1 MQAFKKVFAACLL
14 IGSIFGTQA
23 AHAGIPVIDAAN
35 LVEQLLDVISWIEQG
50 EQMVQQ
56 YQTLSSQLRATTG
69 TRNLGQVFNS
79 PLMQGAVPAN
89 VGQTLNAITNNGYA
103 GLTQAAQAL
112 RDATM
117 VYNCLDKAGASLTK
131 CQAVLNTTAQSIT
144 NLNNALGVV
153 SMRVSEI
160 QNMQQQ
166 INQTD
171 DPMSVNQVQGALGAE
186 TAQVANDTNRLL
198 VMIAQQRAT
207 NDQAQQQLVEP
218 ILATLSPTA
227 PTTAS
232 TFVYQAP

>member
-1 MQAFKKVFAACLL
+1 MRSSKKVLAACLL
-14 IGSIFGTQA
+14 ISSIFGTQA

-79 PLMQGAVPAN
+79 PLMQGAVPAS

-198 VMIAQQRAT
+198 VMIAQQKAT

>member
-1 MQAFKKVFAACLL
+1 MRSFKKVLAACLL

-79 PLMQGAVPAN
+79 PLMQGAVPAS

>member
-1 MQAFKKVFAACLL
+1 
-14 IGSIFGTQA
+14 
-23 AHAGIPVIDAAN
+23 
-35 LVEQLLDVISWIEQG
+35 
-50 EQMVQQ
+50 
-56 YQTLSSQLRATTG
+56 
-69 TRNLGQVFNS
+69 
-79 PLMQGAVPAN
+79 

-160 QNMQQQ
+160 QNVQQQ

-198 VMIAQQRAT
+198 VMIAQQKAT